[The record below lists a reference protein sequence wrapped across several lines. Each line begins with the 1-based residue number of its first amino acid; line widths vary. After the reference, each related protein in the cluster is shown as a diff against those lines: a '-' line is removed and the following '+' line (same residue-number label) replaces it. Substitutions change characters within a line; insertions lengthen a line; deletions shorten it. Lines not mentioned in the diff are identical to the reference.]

1 MLSCLSFWCC
11 RDDAAA
17 EDAPRKH
24 NPSSSKRLLNS
35 PPRRRAASYG
45 TIYAHRAPRTA
56 PRSINVSDA
65 SSSAR
70 LTHRRLESDFLDT
83 LNLQHA
89 IYPLS
94 SAQLHDEGIRMEQNK
109 CTIEGTH
116 PKGDVLYSANN
127 CTVTRYRDVSGSK
140 DYVVKTVNETIE
152 VMRYGGQALNYVLTS
167 TQFMNIKLDLLINAA
182 SALWELHRNN
192 IVHRDVKPANF
203 LVSDEGRVCITD
215 MMDTGRHEPGLHLTR
230 LRAKSCTKSTF
241 LYSDPVFEGHD
252 GTGYTVDV
260 YAFGIMM
267 LDCLLPD
274 FMAQFKKNPFVSMGL
289 KIMCRDSDELRKNI
303 GQSMSNHSCV
313 IPEHLKEPLTTLLV
327 SMLAYEAEEN
337 ASFKHCEVSTRPTM
351 FDVFNRLADMKTQ
364 LSPIESMRRSEEVSG
379 NNVAPSACA

>member
-1 MLSCLSFWCC
+1 MRSLSFWCC

-17 EDAPRKH
+17 RDASREN
-24 NPSSSKRLLNS
+24 NPPSSKRSLNS
-35 PPRRRAASYG
+35 SPPRRAASYG
-45 TIYAHRAPRTA
+45 TIHAHRAPRTA
-56 PRSINVSDA
+56 PRSIPVSDA

-70 LTHRRLESDFLDT
+70 LTHRRLKSDFLDT
-83 LNLQHA
+83 LNLQYA

-94 SAQLHDEGIRMEQNK
+94 SAKLHDEGIRMEQNK

-116 PKGDVLYSANN
+116 PRGDVLYRTNN
-127 CTVTRYRDVSGSK
+127 CTVIRYRDVSGSK
-140 DYVVKTVNETIE
+140 DYVVKTVNETTA
-152 VMRYGGQALNYVLTS
+152 VMRFGGQALCGVLELTGS
-167 TQFMNIKLDLLINAA
+167 MNTKLDLLINAA
-182 SALWELHRNN
+182 NALWELHRNN

-203 LVSDEGRVCITD
+203 LVSDKGRVCITD
-215 MMDTGRHEPGLHLTR
+215 MMDTGRYEPGLDLNE
-230 LRAKSCTKSTF
+230 LRPKSCEKSTF
-241 LYSDPVFEGHD
+241 LFSDPVYEGHN

-260 YAFGIMM
+260 HAFGIMM

-274 FMAQFKKNPFVSMGL
+274 FMAQFKRNPLASTGL
-289 KIMCRDSDELRKNI
+289 KIMCRDSNKLRKNI
-303 GQSMSNHSCV
+303 EQSMSDHSCV

-327 SMLAYEAEEN
+327 SMLAYKAEEN